1 MNIRRCLLAIC
12 GMLLACSGARGD
24 FSNFNDWTLVE
35 DPPHP
40 NFSAQITSS
49 TAILTAGNGA
59 VPIGVDIGLKSIT
72 GNTPATST
80 AGYAF
85 SPNSDFTLAI
95 DYAIAFSGTP
105 AGVLGIGFGIGEDAN
120 GQNSAG
126 IAMLTSGG
134 SPLFNYAAVSRIN
147 DVNQNNVVVPLN
159 ASLNGS
165 LFISYLASSGDVL
178 VGAATTPGA
187 ANATATATLAGIQNQ
202 WNNSDLI
209 ASFFLRSDLTG
220 WQGGG
225 TATATFSNLRVLA
238 GQPTAVP
245 EPTSAAV
252 LLVVAAAC
260 SMRRSRKNLTRGCPA
275 SNAASNR

>member
-1 MNIRRCLLAIC
+1 
-12 GMLLACSGARGD
+12 MLLACSCARGD
-24 FSNFNDWTLVE
+24 FFDFNDWTLVA

-49 TAILTAGNGA
+49 TAVLTAGNGA

-85 SPNSDFTLAI
+85 SPNSDFTVAI
-95 DYAIAFSGTP
+95 DYAIAFNGTP
-105 AGVLGIGFGIGEDAN
+105 TGVLGIGFGIGEDAN
-120 GQNSAG
+120 GANSAG

-134 SPLFNYAAVSRIN
+134 SPFFNYAAVSRIN
-147 DVNQNNVVVPLN
+147 DVNQGAVLVPLP

-165 LFISYLASSGDVL
+165 LFISYLASSGDVV

-187 ANATATATLAGIQNQ
+187 TTATANATLSGIQNQ

-245 EPTSAAV
+245 EPTSAAA
-252 LLVVAAAC
+252 LLIVGAAC
-260 SMRRSRKNLTRGCPA
+260 SMRRSRRTFNRGCPA
-275 SNAASNR
+275 LNATTNR